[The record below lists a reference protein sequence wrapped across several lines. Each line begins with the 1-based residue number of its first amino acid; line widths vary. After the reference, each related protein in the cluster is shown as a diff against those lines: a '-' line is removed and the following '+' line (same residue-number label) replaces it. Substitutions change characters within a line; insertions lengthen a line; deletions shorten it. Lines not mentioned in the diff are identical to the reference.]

1 MSYLARARSHR
12 KPETGNVCMD
22 CEQDAHDLPVNAEW
36 IYRTS
41 WGGSTCERTGLKY
54 AGRWEGIDTWYA
66 DDFPDI
72 RVCWAYNVQDSDLP
86 MVDASIWGSDALVS
100 KVKESVK
107 QADDGAN
114 STVHHICIPTNRLE
128 DFGLN
133 PPPTYVDMP
142 MQAENDLYYSGND
155 EPPIRHSSL
164 DDEGICEL
172 CSCVEDD
179 DGGDSHGWVNE
190 LTTCRP
196 GMECVGTILGID
208 TFVMRHE
215 KDAPA
220 TVRLVYA
227 NTSDEVFWL
236 RKLFESAT
244 AFEFAVYTAIARRD
258 GVYPDFI
265 EVTPAAWKFLAEALD
280 QEMAKRNGVFG
291 DEAKAAAAPDDLV
304 HYATPLDR
312 KCKSC
317 GVELTPLSLLTDL
330 GTNCTCGKVEEV
342 GTFADLKV
350 YSVPGC
356 VDMGWAAVVSTP
368 GGKTPPREFALGG
381 TPSMVRSRL
390 VQVLT
395 QGHQVHHIFGGPA
408 WAKKFMNE
416 VAGASAPVAEP
427 VASPAE
433 PVATMNEAYA
443 IAEKR
448 LAEYLA
454 AQGAKATAIAVN
466 DPNCVMGPGCPVC
479 SGAVARL
486 AVAR

>member
-236 RKLFESAT
+236 RALFESAT

-304 HYATPLDR
+304 HLVFEETGRTCLN
-312 KCKSC
+312 C
-317 GVELTPLSLLTDL
+317 GVELTPRSLLTNTT
-330 GTNCTCGKVEEV
+330 TNRTCGTPKEV
-342 GTFADLKV
+342 GTFEGLKV
-350 YSVPGC
+350 YSVPECRNLGY
-356 VDMGWAAVVSTP
+356 AAFVSTRDSAAE
-368 GGKTPPREFALGG
+368 PREFSLGI
-381 TPSMVRSRL
+381 TVSEVRSSLARIRAD
-390 VQVLT
+390 
-395 QGHQVHHIFGGPA
+395 GRSPHHIFGGPN
-408 WAKKFMNE
+408 WAHAFMAE
-416 VAGASAPVAEP
+416 LAGASAPA
-427 VASPAE
+427 AE
-433 PVATMNEAYA
+433 PVATLNEAYA
-443 IAEKR
+443 LAEKR

-454 AQGAKATAIAVN
+454 AQKREVLPDAVGTAVN